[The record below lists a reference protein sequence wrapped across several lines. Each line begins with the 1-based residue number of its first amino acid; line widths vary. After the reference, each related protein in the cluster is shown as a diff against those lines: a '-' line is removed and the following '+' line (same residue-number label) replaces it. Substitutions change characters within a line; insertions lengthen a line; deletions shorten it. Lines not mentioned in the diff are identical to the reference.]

1 MVNKTEL
8 MMTKQERI
16 NDLYEQII
24 YLDEIAGELDPE
36 TNARVDAERVALK
49 QRIYVNEL
57 LLKHDLDSGD
67 YLCCEDIATLY
78 NIDAGAIHAEIERSW
93 RELTV

>member
-1 MVNKTEL
+1 
-8 MMTKQERI
+8 MTKQERI
-16 NDLYEQII
+16 NSLYEQII
-24 YLDEIAGELDPE
+24 YLDEIAGEMDPE
-36 TNARVDAERVALK
+36 TNARVDAKRVALK
-49 QRIYVNEL
+49 QQIYVNEL

-78 NIDAGAIHAEIERSW
+78 NIDADAVHAEVERSW

>member
-1 MVNKTEL
+1 
-8 MMTKQERI
+8 MTKQERI

-24 YLDEIAGELDPE
+24 YLDEIAGQLDPE

-67 YLCCEDIATLY
+67 YLCCDDIATLY
-78 NIDAGAIHAEIERSW
+78 NIDVGAIHAEVERSW

>member
-1 MVNKTEL
+1 
-8 MMTKQERI
+8 MTKQERI
-16 NDLYEQII
+16 TNLYEQII

-36 TNARVDAERVALK
+36 TNARIDAERVALK

-67 YLCCEDIATLY
+67 YLCCDDIATLF
-78 NIDAGAIHAEIERSW
+78 NIDTGAIHAEVERIW
-93 RELTV
+93 CEITV

>member
-1 MVNKTEL
+1 
-8 MMTKQERI
+8 MTKQERI

-24 YLDEIAGELDPE
+24 YLDEIAGQLDPE

-49 QRIYVNEL
+49 QRIYIKEL

-67 YLCCEDIATLY
+67 YLCCDDIATLY
-78 NIDAGAIHAEIERSW
+78 NIDAGAIHAEVERSW
-93 RELTV
+93 CEITV

>member
-1 MVNKTEL
+1 
-8 MMTKQERI
+8 MTKQERI
-16 NDLYEQII
+16 ISLYEQII

-36 TNARVDAERVALK
+36 TNARIDAKRVALK

-57 LLKHDLDSGD
+57 LLKHDFDSDD

-78 NIDAGAIHAEIERSW
+78 NIDADAIHAEVDRSW
-93 RELTV
+93 RELMV

>member
-1 MVNKTEL
+1 MR
-8 MMTKQERI
+8 KQELI
-16 NDLYEQII
+16 NSLYEQII

-67 YLCCEDIATLY
+67 YLCCDDIATLY
-78 NIDAGAIHAEIERSW
+78 NIDVGAIHAEVERSW